1 VNTAIGQGDVLVT
14 PIQLANAYATFAN
27 GGTRMAPTVVGRVVG
42 RDGETIRTIGARAVS
57 QVDIDPAFRELVLE
71 GLSGVTADPEGT
83 AYWAFNSEATNGV
96 YFPLEEFP
104 VAAKTGTAEVRGKA
118 DTSLFAAFGPAQ
130 APTHVMVAVMEEA
143 GFGSQVAAPLVAR
156 VLEPVLTGAV
166 AEAPTAAVRYARSAA
181 LPLCVSWHEWITG
194 DTLERLKGIDP
205 TADPESGPV
214 LDADGIVR
222 VRGERVDCVPLVE
235 ELISSLKGD

>member
-27 GGTRMAPTVVGRVVG
+27 GGTRMAPTVVGRWWAETA
-42 RDGETIRTIGARAVS
+42 RTIRTMEHGPSPRS
-57 QVDIDPAFRELVLE
+57 TIDPVFANLSLE

-118 DTSLFAAFGPAQ
+118 DTSLFAAFGLVPGAHTRHGLQSWKKPA
-130 APTHVMVAVMEEA
+130 
-143 GFGSQVAAPLVAR
+143 S
-156 VLEPVLTGAV
+156 
-166 AEAPTAAVRYARSAA
+166 AVRLRHRS
-181 LPLCVSWHEWITG
+181 
-194 DTLERLKGIDP
+194 
-205 TADPESGPV
+205 
-214 LDADGIVR
+214 
-222 VRGERVDCVPLVE
+222 
-235 ELISSLKGD
+235 